1 MITATESDAGRAV
14 GQTAAVRVRDL
25 PKAAGAGMV
34 AAAALHVAWGRGS
47 SFPAPDR
54 ATLAE
59 AVIGAAPRADGIDA
73 PHGPGVPGP
82 AACYAVAAALTVG
95 AAGINTRGRLRRL
108 VALGVVGALGARG
121 AVGLSGLMPQDAA
134 SPTFRRWNRRLYSPL
149 CLLLAALAA
158 PALAAD

>member
-1 MITATESDAGRAV
+1 M
-14 GQTAAVRVRDL
+14 GQTAAVRTRHL
-25 PKAAGAGMV
+25 PRLAGAGMV

-59 AVIGAAPRADGIDA
+59 AVIGAPPGAPGNS
-73 PHGPGVPGP
+73 GPGVPGP
-82 AACYAVAAALTVG
+82 AACYAVAGVLSAG
-95 AAGINTRGRLRRL
+95 AVGINARWPLRRL
-108 VALGVVGALGARG
+108 VALLVVAALGARG
-121 AVGLSGLMPQDAA
+121 VAGLAGVLPQDAT

-158 PALAAD
+158 PAVAGD